1 MKASMRGRFNQACRQ
16 SGTVLLTVMLMVA
29 VAAFIATEI
38 AYRQKMD
45 VLRTE
50 AFMAR
55 DSAFQYLVAAENL
68 GIYALKTDLSD
79 DEKKSQG
86 SPPREIRDDLSEVWN
101 KRVLF
106 PIPGVGMIEGHLEDL
121 SGRFNINSLVVTDS
135 KKAKAYQAAFKSLLD
150 QVQMA
155 HPEAFP
161 QGVTTDMLV
170 ERVIDWLDSDSVPT
184 GFAGE
189 EDPDYERKE
198 RPYHTANHVITDI
211 SELLLIDGFTPALLD
226 VLQDDLACL
235 PPDTP
240 LNLFT
245 ANQDVL
251 KAFGFDGTAVAKFV
265 TLERPQAYNTMGSVD
280 YETMQGVK
288 QNIFSELTNANPQG
302 GNNTGNTNGITPV
315 TTTTTGTTT
324 GSTSAN
330 INPDLF
336 DIKSDY
342 YLLKGKAIVNDRPV
356 QIESVIWRP
365 RTPAG
370 SGAGNNAIN
379 AAQTGSNPPEPPK
392 VIIRKFVDPLKQV

>member
-1 MKASMRGRFNQACRQ
+1 MKASLHGRFNPSLRQ

-55 DSAFQYLVAAENL
+55 DSAFQYLIAAENL

-86 SPPREIRDDLSEVWN
+86 SPPREIRDDLSEIWN
-101 KRVLF
+101 KSVLF

-135 KKAKAYQAAFKSLLD
+135 KKAQAYKAAFKSLLD
-150 QVQMA
+150 RVQGA

-184 GFAGE
+184 GYAGL

-226 VLQDDLACL
+226 VLQDDLSCL

-251 KAFGFDGTAVAKFV
+251 TAFGFDGAAVAKFV
-265 TLERPQAYNTMGSVD
+265 TLERPQAYNVVGQVD
-280 YETMQGVK
+280 YETMQGIK
-288 QNIFSELTNANPQG
+288 QNILSELTNAQG
-302 GNNTGNTNGITPV
+302 SNGSATTNGITAV
-315 TTTTTGTTT
+315 TGTTTGNTT

-342 YLLKGKAIVNDRPV
+342 YLLKAKAIVNDRPV

-370 SGAGNNAIN
+370 PPPGSSTAGTSA
-379 AAQTGSNPPEPPK
+379 TGSNPPEPAK